1 MAEITYLMDSDP
13 GATGYF
19 HEASGYFS
27 ARSGNTVVAA
37 PAGQAR
43 TLEEVFT
50 DLRTR
55 ASGGQVYAVIN
66 LVSHATGFSSLQ
78 FPISA
83 AHRDDEGGLIT
94 SDTLK
99 RALTKAGTD
108 GYPAVLGAPAVTK
121 DTKVVLHGCDVGRD
135 GTFLTMLGQLFGPE
149 LTIYAPL
156 RVAVFRHTGATFDYR
171 LARTWSTTYTK
182 DVHTVTDWAP
192 VRTEL
197 ANKLVAKFKDHGDPA
212 VEATIRSA
220 AQNATDTTPGSF
232 FFSES
237 METVDDPATHVITGQ
252 SSTLPTG
259 TVDDTTIPL
268 QVTSADFKPS
278 GSPGVWV
285 VWIAVLGQV
294 LEDAVSIDNGAQ
306 FRKTV
311 ISLQKAAS
319 VSPLVP
325 EHEPAPPHDP
335 ANPDPLE
342 DPMAGFYGKYRA
354 TVVSNTDPMLNGR
367 LQVDVPAA
375 SVNSAWAEASL
386 PPVAASLISL
396 PETGSTIWVE
406 FEGGDVAFP
415 IWTGV
420 TWGSQVQVPL
430 EITLRATALTLQADA
445 KLTLIAAEIQAETAF
460 ANYSGVLKSETLTTN
475 NVIAASYT
483 PGVGNVM

>member
-37 PAGQAR
+37 PAGRAR

-55 ASGGQVYAVIN
+55 ATGGQVYAVIN

-94 SDTLK
+94 TDTLK
-99 RALTKAGTD
+99 VALTRTGTD

-135 GTFLTMLGQLFGPE
+135 GAFLTLLGQLFGPE

-156 RVAVFRHTGATFDYR
+156 RVAVFRHTGTTFDYR
-171 LARTWSTTYTK
+171 LARTWSTSYTK

-197 ANKLVAKFKDHGDPA
+197 ASKLVAKFKDHGDPA
-212 VEATIRSA
+212 VEATIRAA

-237 METVDDPATHVITGQ
+237 METVDDPATHTVTGQ

-268 QVTSADFKPS
+268 QVTSADFKAS

-285 VWIAVLGQV
+285 AWIAVLGQV
-294 LEDAVSIDNGAQ
+294 LEEAVSIDNGAQ

-311 ISLQKAAS
+311 ISLQRAAS

-325 EHEPAPPHDP
+325 EHEPASPHDP

-354 TVVSNTDPMLNGR
+354 TVENNLDPLMSGR
-367 LQVDVPAA
+367 LQVDVEAA
-375 SVNSAWAEASL
+375 SVTLAWAEASL
-386 PPVAASLISL
+386 PPVPASLISL
-396 PETGSTIWVE
+396 PEIGSTIWVE
-406 FEGGDVAFP
+406 FEGGDVDRP

-420 TWGSQVQVPL
+420 TWGSQVQLPT
-430 EITLRATALTLQADA
+430 EIKLRAMTLTLEADA
-445 KLTLIAAEIQAETAF
+445 NLTLKAGMLQAETPIASF
-460 ANYSGVLKSETLTTN
+460 SGVLKSQTLTTDT
-475 NVIAASYT
+475 VIAAAYT
-483 PGVGNVM
+483 PGAGNLM

>member
-37 PAGQAR
+37 PAGRAR

-55 ASGGQVYAVIN
+55 ATGGQVYAVIN

-94 SDTLK
+94 TDTLK
-99 RALTKAGTD
+99 RALTKTGTD

-156 RVAVFRHTGATFDYR
+156 RVAVFRHTGTTFEYR

-182 DVHTVTDWAP
+182 DVHKVTDWAP

-197 ANKLVAKFKDHGDPA
+197 ANNLVAKFKDHGDPA
-212 VEATIRSA
+212 VETTIRAA
-220 AQNATDTTPGSF
+220 AQIATDTTPGSF

-237 METVDDPATHVITGQ
+237 METVDDPATHTITGQ

-259 TVDDTTIPL
+259 TVDDTTLPL

-285 VWIAVLGQV
+285 AWIAVLGQV

-319 VSPLVP
+319 LSPLVP
-325 EHEPAPPHDP
+325 EHEPAPPRDP
-335 ANPDPLE
+335 TNPDPLE

-354 TVVSNTDPMLNGR
+354 TVVSNTDPMMNGR
-367 LQVDVPAA
+367 LQVDVEAA
-375 SVNSAWAEASL
+375 SVTSAWAEASV
-386 PPVAASLISL
+386 PPVPTSLLTL
-396 PETGSTIWVE
+396 PENGSTIWVE
-406 FEGGDVAFP
+406 FEGGDVTRP
-415 IWTGV
+415 IWTGAM
-420 TWGSQVQVPL
+420 WGSAVQVPL
-430 EITLRATALTLQADA
+430 EITLHATELTLEADTN
-445 KLTLIAAEIQAETAF
+445 LTLRAPAVQAEVTI
-460 ANYSGVLKSETLTTN
+460 ANYSGALKSQVLTTN
-475 NVIAASYT
+475 TVIAQVYT
-483 PGVGNVM
+483 PGAGNLM

>member
-1 MAEITYLMDSDP
+1 MAEITYLMDSDA

-37 PAGQAR
+37 PAGRAR

-55 ASGGQVYAVIN
+55 AQGGQVYAVIN

-78 FPISA
+78 FPISD
-83 AHRDDEGGLIT
+83 AHRDDDGGLIT

-99 RALTKAGTD
+99 LALTKAGTD
-108 GYPAVLGAPAVTK
+108 GYPAVLGARAVTK

-156 RVAVFRHTGATFDYR
+156 RVAVFRHSAATFEYR

-182 DVHTVTDWAP
+182 DVQTVTDWAP

-212 VEATIRSA
+212 VEATIRAA

-237 METVDDPATHVITGQ
+237 METVDDPATHTITGQ

-268 QVTSADFKPS
+268 QVASVDFKPS
-278 GSPGVWV
+278 GSAGVWV
-285 VWIAVLGQV
+285 AWIAVLGQV
-294 LEDAVSIDNGAQ
+294 LEEAVSIENGAQ

-311 ISLQKAAS
+311 ISLQRAAS
-319 VSPLVP
+319 DSPLVP
-325 EHEPAPPHDP
+325 EREPAPPHDP
-335 ANPDPLE
+335 TNPDPLE

-354 TVVSNTDPMLNGR
+354 TVVSNTDPMSNGR
-367 LQVDVPAA
+367 LQVDVEAA
-375 SVNSAWAEASL
+375 SVTSAWAEASV
-386 PPVAASLISL
+386 PPVPTSLLTL
-396 PETGSTIWVE
+396 PENGSTIWVE
-406 FEGGDVAFP
+406 FEGGDVTRP
-415 IWTGV
+415 IWTGAM
-420 TWGSQVQVPL
+420 WGSTVQVPL
-430 EITLRATALTLQADA
+430 EITLRATELTLEADTT
-445 KLTLIAAEIQAETAF
+445 LTLRATQLQAEAPI
-460 ANYSGVLKSETLTTN
+460 ANYSAVLKSQALITN
-475 NVIAASYT
+475 NVIAATYT
-483 PGVGNVM
+483 PGAGNVM